1 MTLISRW
8 FYFFIIA
15 WP

>member
-8 FYFFIIA
+8 FNFFIIA

>member
-8 FYFFIIA
+8 FYFIIA